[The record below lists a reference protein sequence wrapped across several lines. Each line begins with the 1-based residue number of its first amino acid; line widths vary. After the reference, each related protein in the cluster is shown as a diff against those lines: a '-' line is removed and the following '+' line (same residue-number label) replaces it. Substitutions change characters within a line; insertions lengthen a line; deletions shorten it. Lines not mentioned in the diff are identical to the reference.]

1 MKPGEREAI
10 KYQAESLGK
19 MLRFNLGSAILT
31 GGIGAAGA
39 LGRLPGA
46 RTIRESLEI
55 RKRERYFQSG
65 RDEQGRKLTKRE
77 LQDRE
82 AQRSDMGA
90 LGYLRE
96 VFEDSWGFKGK
107 GAEKGAVPVRF
118 SDAGI
123 DQLKE
128 AFSELSQVLGGVDE
142 KADAALAG
150 IGTIRTALG
159 VYGGESSSDP
169 SSITAPT
176 PPPVADTAAK
186 EAAVEKDREDDKDAA
201 TKEAAVEK
209 EREDDKDAAEA
220 AEKQEGLFG
229 KLIKAVKDS
238 KEEGG
243 GLFGLIATAIGGFA
257 SMVAGK
263 FGLLLGKIAPILTIL
278 GKIAGFFGL
287 KGISGALS
295 GAAKGTATSAAK
307 GTAAGAAGAA
317 EAAKKP
323 GIMSRMASGIG
334 RGVKGIGSML
344 AKTGIGQTAIQAGS
358 GLVQAGKFA
367 GKEMRYLGNDIA
379 GAAKSA
385 AKPAAGWLSSAW
397 NATKGF
403 GSRAV
408 DAVARLNPL
417 KYIKNLASTQGPKL
431 LKGLTSVPAIGAA
444 IEAIIGALD
453 IASVK
458 GDETMSP
465 DEKKTRIGQIVGKT
479 IGSALGTVGGSVLGG
494 AVGSLLGPGPGT
506 AIGSIAGAMG
516 GSWLGG
522 TLGEA
527 LADALGPREIYDIL
541 ESIPGIGSLL
551 RVDDEKETAPMTE
564 ASNPVTGSAA
574 SSVGQ
579 DSSQS
584 IPSRVDAQVVDARPT
599 MGSNAS
605 SMMQENSMLRTTPQP
620 QPKPATTNIAD
631 NRVSNNATM
640 LSAPSARIGGANQTA
655 TFNGLMA
662 LA

>member
-1 MKPGEREAI
+1 MTPKDRETI

-19 MLRFNLGSAILT
+19 MLRFNLGSAMLT

-39 LGRLPGA
+39 FGRLPGA

-82 AQRSDMGA
+82 AQRKDMGA

-107 GAEKGAVPVRF
+107 VAEKGAVPVRF
-118 SDAGI
+118 SDDGLVE
-123 DQLKE
+123 LKE

-142 KADAALAG
+142 KAEAALAG

-159 VYGGESSSDP
+159 VYGGEPSSDP
-169 SSITAPT
+169 SSMTAPT

-186 EAAVEKDREDDKDAA
+186 EAAVEK
-201 TKEAAVEK
+201 
-209 EREDDKDAAEA
+209 EREDDKDEAEA

-238 KEEGG
+238 KDEGG

-257 SMVAGK
+257 AMVAGK

-278 GKIAGFFGL
+278 GKIAGLFGL
-287 KGISGALS
+287 KGIAGAMSGA
-295 GAAKGTATSAAK
+295 AAKGT
-307 GTAAGAAGAA
+307 AAGAA

-323 GIMSRMASGIG
+323 GIMSRMASGMG
-334 RGVKGIGSML
+334 RGIKGAGSLL

-358 GLVQAGKFA
+358 GLMKAGGVVA
-367 GKEMRYLGNDIA
+367 QEMRYLGNDIA
-379 GAAKSA
+379 KA
-385 AKPAAGWLSSAW
+385 AKPATGFLSGAW
-397 NATKGF
+397 NSVKGF
-403 GSRAV
+403 GSRAA
-408 DAVARLNPL
+408 DTMAKLNPL

-444 IEAIIGALD
+444 IETAIGALD

-465 DEKKTRIGQIVGKT
+465 DDKKKRIGQIVGKT

-494 AVGSLLGPGPGT
+494 AVGSVVPVAGT

-551 RVDDEKETAPMTE
+551 RVDDGKETAPATLPE
-564 ASNPVTGSAA
+564 ARDPTMGSAA

-579 DSSQS
+579 DASQLNS
-584 IPSRVDAQVVDARPT
+584 HRASAQTVDARPT

-605 SMMQENSMLRTTPQP
+605 SMMQENSTLKSTPLP
-620 QPKPATTNIAD
+620 QSKPATTSIAD

>member
-1 MKPGEREAI
+1 MTPKDRETI

-19 MLRFNLGSAILT
+19 MLRFNLGSAMLT

-39 LGRLPGA
+39 FGRLPGA
-46 RTIRESLEI
+46 KTIKENLEMQ
-55 RKRERYFQSG
+55 KRDRYFKSG

-82 AQRSDMGA
+82 AQRSDIGA
-90 LGYLRE
+90 LGFLRE
-96 VFEDSWGFKGK
+96 VISDEWGFKGK
-107 GAEKGAVPVRF
+107 KGSGGAVPVRF

-123 DQLKE
+123 EQLKE
-128 AFSELSQVLGGVDE
+128 AFGELSQVLGEVDE
-142 KADAALAG
+142 KSDAALAG

-186 EAAVEKDREDDKDAA
+186 EAAVEK
-201 TKEAAVEK
+201 

-229 KLIKAVKDS
+229 KLIKAVKDN

-243 GLFGLIATAIGGFA
+243 GLFGLIAMAIGGFA
-257 SMVAGK
+257 AMVAGK

-287 KGISGALS
+287 KGVAGALS
-295 GAAKGTATSAAK
+295 GAAAKGTAATAAAAKGTAATAAAAK
-307 GTAAGAAGAA
+307 GTAAGAAKAGAA
-317 EAAKKP
+317 ATGAAKP

-334 RGVKGIGSML
+334 RGIKGAGSLL

-358 GLVQAGKFA
+358 GLMKAGGVVA
-367 GKEMRYLGNDIA
+367 KEMRYLGNDIA
-379 GAAKSA
+379 KA
-385 AKPAAGWLSSAW
+385 AKPATGFLSGAW
-397 NATKGF
+397 NSVKGL

-408 DAVARLNPL
+408 DTVARLNPL

-444 IEAIIGALD
+444 IETAIGALD
-453 IASVK
+453 IASIK

-465 DEKKTRIGQIVGKT
+465 DDKKKRIGQIVGKT
-479 IGSALGTVGGSVLGG
+479 IGSAMGTVGGSVLGG
-494 AVGSLLGPGPGT
+494 AVGSVVPVAGT

-522 TLGEA
+522 ALGEA
-527 LADALGPREIYDIL
+527 LADALGPKEIYDIL
-541 ESIPGIGSLL
+541 ESIPGLGSLL
-551 RVDDEKETAPMTE
+551 RVDEEKDATPTPLTE
-564 ASNPVTGSAA
+564 ARDPVTGSAA

-584 IPSRVDAQVVDARPT
+584 IPSRVDAQAVDVRPT

-605 SMMQENSMLRTTPQP
+605 SMMQENSTLKSTPLP
-620 QPKPATTNIAD
+620 QSKPATTSIAD